1 MEYRKATLSDLEKI
15 WDKNIKENP
24 EDNRW
29 VKWKERYINDN
40 LNNKCVTFVVLD
52 NDNPV
57 GEITI
62 LFSSKCESIKDDLL
76 LCNDKDTANMN
87 AFRIQKEY
95 ENQGH
100 ISKLVKMAEAY
111 AKEKG
116 IKYLTIGAE
125 AKESRNLG
133 IYLHWGY
140 NEFVKHQ
147 IYKEEDNALVLYYRK
162 KI

>member
-1 MEYRKATLSDLEKI
+1 MEYRKATLLDLEKI

-62 LFSSKCESIKDDLL
+62 LFSSKCESVKDDLL
-76 LCNDKDTANMN
+76 LCNDKDIANMN

-95 ENQGH
+95 EGQGH

-116 IKYLTIGAE
+116 IKYLTIGSE

-140 NEFVKHQ
+140 NKFVKHQ
-147 IYKEEDNALVLYYRK
+147 IYEDEDNALVLYYK
-162 KI
+162 KKL

>member
-1 MEYRKATLSDLEKI
+1 MEYRKATLDDLEKI
-15 WDKNIKENP
+15 WNKNIKDNP
-24 EDNRW
+24 GDNRW

-40 LNNKCVTFVVLD
+40 ISNKCTTFVVLD
-52 NDNPV
+52 NNEPV

-62 LFSSKCESIKDDLL
+62 LFSSQCESVKDDLL
-76 LCNDKDTANMN
+76 LCNDKDIANMN

-100 ISKLVKMAEAY
+100 ISKLVKMAESY
-111 AKEKG
+111 AKSKG
-116 IKYLTIGAE
+116 VKYLTIGSE
-125 AKESRNLG
+125 AKESRNLS

-147 IYKEEDNALVLYYRK
+147 IYEDEDNTLVLYYRK
-162 KI
+162 KL